1 MTDNML
7 SRPEASE
14 YAPYYHTYIGPIE
27 DQDVMGLLRTQ
38 ANAFDPLRSLSNP
51 DAAYR
56 YGPDKWSVKEVI
68 GHVTDAERVFSYRM
82 LRIARGDQ
90 TPLAGFDQQ
99 PYVEAANFDR
109 HSIATLIDAFQ
120 TVRAATIS
128 LASEL
133 DDVAWRR
140 MGTASGFPVSVR
152 ALAYIAV
159 GHAAHHI
166 EILRDRYGMSL

>member
-1 MTDNML
+1 MTDNVL
-7 SRPEASE
+7 SRPEVSE
-14 YAPYYHTYIGPIE
+14 YAPYYHRYIGPIA
-27 DQDVMGLLRTQ
+27 DQDVMALLRTQ
-38 ANAFDPLRSLSNP
+38 ANAFEPLRLLGDS

-90 TPLAGFDQQ
+90 TPLAGFEQE

-109 HSIATLIDAFQ
+109 HSISTLIDAFQ
-120 TVRAATIS
+120 AVRAATMS
-128 LASEL
+128 LATEL

-140 MGTASGFPVSVR
+140 MGTASEFPVSVR

-166 EILRDRYGMSL
+166 EVLRDRYGISL